1 MREKLKTGKIKGSAT
16 RCGDCESFS
25 PRRARRGIFLQGQ
38 WRFEGGRLVL
48 RFSKSGGRNHWR
60 FHRNRLPH
68 QFARHGERG
77 ENRTNSCKSTTRH
90 GSDALCRYTK
100 FASPDICYAN
110 FYYLKFSDHG
120 GGESDLSRGSASVYG
135 RAVSHIFGLDA
146 VEHQG
151 RFFIK
156 DTGTTNKINERSP
169 GCSEASK
176 TETNEQ
182 RDLSMNQLLSGAGY
196 VL

>member
-1 MREKLKTGKIKGSAT
+1 MRDKLKTGKMKERAA
-16 RCGDCESFS
+16 RCGDCDSFS

-38 WRFEGGRLVL
+38 WCIEGGRLVL
-48 RFSKSGGRNHWR
+48 RFSGSGGRNHWR

-120 GGESDLSRGSASVYG
+120 GGGAHIARNVASFAGRCIPFSFGPDVDVRHRGIFLEISTSTLTSQNQQPI
-135 RAVSHIFGLDA
+135 RRHNVSF
-146 VEHQG
+146 
-151 RFFIK
+151 
-156 DTGTTNKINERSP
+156 S
-169 GCSEASK
+169 
-176 TETNEQ
+176 
-182 RDLSMNQLLSGAGY
+182 
-196 VL
+196 